1 MEIMSTQCKEYSMM
15 HLNLKILKNILPLTC
30 LTTVQ
35 NYLRTLCKR
44 EKINESEK
52 KARRPKFAQIA
63 RANSLLKRHKLF
75 EHLPKFGPIIDTA
88 NTPYYSISK
97 FLSNFLNSLTENQF
111 VVKDSFKTADKIR
124 EIPKALF
131 DHCY

>member
-52 KARRPKFAQIA
+52 KARRPKFSQIA
-63 RANSLLKRHKLF
+63 RANGLLKRHKPF
-75 EHLPKFGPIIDTA
+75 EYLPKFGPIIDTA
-88 NTPYYSISK
+88 NTPCLV
-97 FLSNFLNSLTENQF
+97 FQ
-111 VVKDSFKTADKIR
+111 SFYQT
-124 EIPKALF
+124 F
-131 DHCY
+131 

>member
-1 MEIMSTQCKEYSMM
+1 M
-15 HLNLKILKNILPLTC
+15 KNILPLTR

-44 EKINESEK
+44 GKINESEK

-63 RANSLLKRHKLF
+63 QANGLLKRHKPF
-75 EHLPKFGPIIDTA
+75 EHLPKLGPIIDTA

-97 FLSNFLNSLTENQF
+97 FLSNLLNSLTENQF
-111 VVKDSFKTADKIR
+111 VVTDSFTAVDKIR

-131 DHCY
+131 DHGY